1 MLDRA
6 EHLRRTLGVG
16 ICGERPSSLTRF
28 SVGLSLATSWSS
40 SRPSLISSSTC
51 AGGAAP
57 AWPTRVLI
65 TAMEE
70 AQIIGTALIIRPSR
84 ALALPTDANASLGY
98 AHASAVGGGR
108 AISFASLRR
117 FCAIAASMN
126 SNRATPRSAQSQT
139 TEPAEGHQ
147 TQAGTGA
154 RSRPRSPPG
163 RSGAAAWL
171 RTRHVRGI
179 GRSLTGNDA
188 IHALA
193 VCLLGLQP

>member
-1 MLDRA
+1 MIRLAVPASLVGPAGKRFKCSWNGQHECLVAGLLAGADGYQACWTEPSIAVAPSGWAFAVRA
-6 EHLRRTLGVG
+6 EFVDKILRGTKPGDILVEQPTKFDFIINVR
-16 ICGERPSSLTRF
+16 
-28 SVGLSLATSWSS
+28 
-40 SRPSLISSSTC
+40 
-51 AGGAAP
+51 GGAAP

-154 RSRPRSPPG
+154 
-163 RSGAAAWL
+163 
-171 RTRHVRGI
+171 
-179 GRSLTGNDA
+179 
-188 IHALA
+188 
-193 VCLLGLQP
+193 